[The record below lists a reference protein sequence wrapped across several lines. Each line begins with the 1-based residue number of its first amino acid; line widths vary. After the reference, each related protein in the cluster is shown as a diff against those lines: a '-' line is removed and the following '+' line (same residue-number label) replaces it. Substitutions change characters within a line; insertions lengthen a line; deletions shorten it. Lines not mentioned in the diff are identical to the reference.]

1 MVYGGNNN
9 KLSLNHIHSKHNHL
23 TSSHTNYRSAHSL
36 HSNVNSSSTPNM
48 APIHRQRSPIHNLS
62 SAAPASSPVPAT
74 DSSLLLQIHIT
85 EASSERSS
93 NSGT

>member
-1 MVYGGNNN
+1 
-9 KLSLNHIHSKHNHL
+9 
-23 TSSHTNYRSAHSL
+23 
-36 HSNVNSSSTPNM
+36 M